1 MLGLV
6 KYARGVGQVG
16 IREVEKP
23 LIAAPD
29 QVLIKLKA
37 CGVCATD
44 LHVLHDTFRY
54 WPPVVLGHEFSGEV
68 VETGGEVEDFR
79 PGDRVVAEPKTI
91 VCGKCEVCKQG
102 KTNLCVHRRA
112 PGWGV
117 NGGMTDYIAVPERL
131 LHRIPEGVPYDIA
144 ALCEPLAIAVHEI
157 DERCGVDCADVVLV
171 NGAGPIGILAAYV
184 AKSSGASRVYLTGR
198 SKSEPIRFKAAL
210 ALGADG
216 VINVEREDPVARVL
230 ELTGGRGADLVVEA
244 SGAPAGIR
252 RLAEMT
258 RIGGRITCIGL
269 CPSDEA
275 AISWNTA
282 MYKQLDIH
290 FNFSSSYTSWGKA
303 LRLMASSRYDLANAI
318 SHRETIADWERVFR
332 DIEEERAV
340 KAMFIPADEM
350 PGMGRG

>member
-6 KYARGVGQVG
+6 KYAKGVGNVG
-16 IREVEKP
+16 VREVEKP
-23 LIAAPD
+23 ALSAPD
-29 QVLIKLKA
+29 QALIKIKA

-44 LHVLHDTFRY
+44 LHVMHDRFRY

-68 VETGGEVEDFR
+68 VETGPEATDFK
-79 PGDRVVAEPKTI
+79 PGDRVVAEPKTF
-91 VCGKCEVCKQG
+91 VCGKCDVCKQG

-117 NGGMTDYIAVPERL
+117 NGGMTDFIAVPERL

-144 ALCEPLAIAVHEI
+144 ALCEPLAIVVHEI
-157 DERCGVDCADVVLV
+157 DERCGVNCSDVVVV
-171 NGAGPIGILAAYV
+171 NGAGPIGVLAAFL
-184 AKSSGASRVYLTGR
+184 AKSAGASRVYLTGR
-198 SKSEPIRFKAAL
+198 TKSEPVRFKAAL

-216 VINVEREDPVARVL
+216 VVNVEKEDPVRRVM
-230 ELTGGRGADLVVEA
+230 ELTGGLGADLVVET
-244 SGAPAGIR
+244 SGSPAGIR

-258 RIGGRITCIGL
+258 RICGRITCIGL
-269 CPSDEA
+269 CPDDEA

-290 FNFSSSYTSWGKA
+290 FNFSSSYTAWDKA
-303 LRLMASSRYDLANAI
+303 LRLMASTRFDLSQAI
-318 SHRETIADWERVFR
+318 THRETIENWERVFQ
-332 DIEEERAV
+332 DIQEERAV

-350 PGMGRG
+350 AASRS